1 MAYGWDVIAEGFDGR
16 PGMKGK
22 RTAANQR
29 HSYSG
34 RLPCDGDLAMSLM
47 DGAVVSCRGRP

>member
-1 MAYGWDVIAEGFDGR
+1 MDVIAEGLDGR
-16 PGMKGK
+16 RPDAKEK
-22 RTAANQR
+22 WTAASQR

-47 DGAVVSCRGRP
+47 DGAVVSCRGGP